1 LTGSLAMAA
10 SRLLTARGNE
20 KLNIKLMKS
29 VDKVL
34 GGMAARLLP
43 APRQREVGE
52 PRRVLVIRPGGI
64 GDAVMLV
71 PALLA
76 LEEKFPQA
84 EITVLAEQRNAA
96 AFSLCCAVDHLLR
109 YDDKGELLKAVRGNF
124 DVVIDSEQWHRLSAV
139 VARLTGAP
147 VSIGFATNDRKRLF
161 TEKVPYSHDEYE
173 ADSFMK
179 LLAPLGITPPASA
192 APFLSIP
199 EQAAQRAEAL
209 LPMFPRKGYLALFPG
224 ASIPERRWGAERFRQ
239 VADHLALRGIPVVVI
254 GGKEDAEDGDWIV
267 RGSGGV
273 NLAGKSSLL
282 ESAAVVERSALLVSG
297 DSGILHIGVG
307 LGIPTVSLFGPG
319 IEAKWG
325 PRGEGHIVLNR
336 ELPCSPCTRFGTTPP
351 CPDKARCLSEIPP
364 AEVVKAVMA
373 LLEKAGLI

>member
-1 LTGSLAMAA
+1 MKMKQLKAA
-10 SRLLTARGNE
+10 DKLVGGIAAAILPSPGRVRAVQAPKRLL
-20 KLNIKLMKS
+20 I
-29 VDKVL
+29 
-34 GGMAARLLP
+34 
-43 APRQREVGE
+43 
-52 PRRVLVIRPGGI
+52 IRPGGI
-64 GDAVMLV
+64 GDAVLLMPSLQ
-71 PALLA
+71 ALR
-76 LEEKFPQA
+76 ERFTEA
-84 EITVLAEQRNAA
+84 EITVLAERRNAD
-96 AFSLCCAVDHLLR
+96 AFLLSSAVDKLLM
-109 YDDKGELLKAVRGNF
+109 YDSAAELLKAMGGY
-124 DVVIDSEQWHRLSAV
+124 DVVIDTEQWHRLSAV
-139 VARLTGAP
+139 VARLARP
-147 VSIGFATNDRKRLF
+147 SMSIGFATNNRKRLF
-161 TEKVPYSHDEYE
+161 THRIDYSHDQYE
-173 ADSFMK
+173 LQSFFN
-179 LLAPLGITPPASA
+179 LLAPLGITAPPVSA

-282 ESAAVVERSALLVSG
+282 ESAAVVGRSALLVSG

-336 ELPCSPCTRFGTTPP
+336 KLPCSPCTRFGTTPP
-351 CPDKARCLSEIPP
+351 CPDKVRCLSEIPP

>member
-147 VSIGFATNDRKRLF
+147 VSIGFATGSGSPRKR
-161 TEKVPYSHDEYE
+161 SHTRTM
-173 ADSFMK
+173 STRR
-179 LLAPLGITPPASA
+179 IAS
-192 APFLSIP
+192 
-199 EQAAQRAEAL
+199 
-209 LPMFPRKGYLALFPG
+209 
-224 ASIPERRWGAERFRQ
+224 
-239 VADHLALRGIPVVVI
+239 
-254 GGKEDAEDGDWIV
+254 
-267 RGSGGV
+267 
-273 NLAGKSSLL
+273 
-282 ESAAVVERSALLVSG
+282 
-297 DSGILHIGVG
+297 
-307 LGIPTVSLFGPG
+307 
-319 IEAKWG
+319 
-325 PRGEGHIVLNR
+325 
-336 ELPCSPCTRFGTTPP
+336 
-351 CPDKARCLSEIPP
+351 
-364 AEVVKAVMA
+364 
-373 LLEKAGLI
+373 